1 MVAGVATR
9 RHANVARPAL
19 TAPASWEHD
28 VPTLR
33 EHIVKAYSVR
43 QLKSNPSEALREA
56 RKHPVV
62 VLNRDEPEALIVH
75 LDDEALLSDA
85 GVREALATALYRDGS
100 ISLGKGARVARMP
113 VADFMRHAS
122 RLGIAVIRGS
132 AADALSDA
140 DAIRTWQTD
149 SS

>member
-1 MVAGVATR
+1 M
-9 RHANVARPAL
+9 
-19 TAPASWEHD
+19 
-28 VPTLR
+28 
-33 EHIVKAYSVR
+33 KAYSIR
-43 QLKSNPSEALREA
+43 QLKNNPSEALREA

-62 VLNRDEPEALIVH
+62 VMNRDEPEALIVH

-100 ISLGKGARVARMP
+100 ISLGKAARVARMP

-122 RLGIAVIRGS
+122 RLGIAVYRGS
-132 AADALSDA
+132 AADVVSDA
-140 DAIRTWQTD
+140 GAVEAWQTG